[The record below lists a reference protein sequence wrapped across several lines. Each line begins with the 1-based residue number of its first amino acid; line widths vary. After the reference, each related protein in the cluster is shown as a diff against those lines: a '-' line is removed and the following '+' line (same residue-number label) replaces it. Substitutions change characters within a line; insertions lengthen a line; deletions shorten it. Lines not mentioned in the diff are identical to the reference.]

1 LARQLGLEVTEVSV
15 QALERQ
21 GSKVQMVADALAM
34 LGEVW
39 DVRRTRTN
47 PVGGEVG
54 PALPPSPEAALT
66 AGDPPLAAVASP
78 TGAPPALQT
87 S

>member
-1 LARQLGLEVTEVSV
+1 MARQLGLEVTEVSV

-54 PALPPSPEAALT
+54 PCLHPRRRPSLLAIRRLPQWPARLVRA
-66 AGDPPLAAVASP
+66 
-78 TGAPPALQT
+78 ALQT